1 MNNINEHLRL
11 GEKLRNK
18 RNEHNLSQEDLAQ
31 KLHVTRQTISG
42 WERGRS
48 EPDIATL
55 QAITKIYGLTIDEM
69 LDNVHVEESCETLK
83 KASLVFFIF
92 GIALTGAIVWG
103 TIVGG
108 GGVLPLVMSIG
119 YCVITN
125 TLVWFSFSGAIK
137 SGDVSMLAG
146 YDSTQAYHLP
156 TLRKLIDAQRFWLI
170 LSTTLTGIPFLLNMF
185 SPIRIGFSFIVFIC
199 ISHIICVVMGFRH
212 INNRYSSTLYV
223 NPEKAWVDKVSSMPL
238 LLFLG
243 SMFLTLFSTAIG
255 VDFGNMENNSGPAL
269 LFVFLMILAFVV
281 QLISF
286 IFDMNKA
293 KVYAEK
299 REKYRLHKLPI
310 AGYSFSVLLDG
321 LLIIACFV

>member
-1 MNNINEHLRL
+1 MNNINGHLTL

-18 RNEHNLSQEDLAQ
+18 RDEHNLSQEVLAQ

-55 QAITKIYGLTIDEM
+55 QAITKLYGITIDEM
-69 LDNVHVEESCETLK
+69 LDNVYIEKSCETLK
-83 KASLVFFIF
+83 KASLAFFIF

-103 TIVGG
+103 TIIGG
-108 GGVLPLVMSIG
+108 GGILPLVMSIG

-125 TLVWFSFSGAIK
+125 MLVWFSFSGAIK

-146 YDSTQAYHLP
+146 YDSTQSYHLP
-156 TLRKLIDAQRFWLI
+156 TLRKVIDAQRFWLI
-170 LSTTLTGIPFLLNMF
+170 LSTTLTSIPFLFNMY
-185 SPIRIGFSFIVFIC
+185 SPIRIGFSLIVFIC
-199 ISHIICVVMGFRH
+199 ISHIICVVIGFRH
-212 INNRYSSTLYV
+212 IDNKYSSTLYI
-223 NPEKAWVDKVSSMPL
+223 NPEKAWVDKVSGIPL

-255 VDFGNMENNSGPAL
+255 VDFGNMENNSEPAL
-269 LFVFLMILAFVV
+269 LFVFLMMVAFAV

-293 KVYAEK
+293 KRYAEK

-310 AGYSFSVLLDG
+310 VGYSFSILLDG
-321 LLIIACFV
+321 LLIMVCML